1 MQDIILETKWGGGG
15 VKEERRNKDSIL
27 TRADIVLTYI
37 LSPFMLIAV
46 YILGLFFRD
55 EREIPRGLVKD

>member
-1 MQDIILETKWGGGG
+1 M
-15 VKEERRNKDSIL
+15 EERKAKDSIL

-55 EREIPRGLVKD
+55 EREIHRGLVKD